1 MTEWNM
7 QLTSFIQET
16 NKKNTQDAHL
26 SESCAHSLHEMFR
39 KKKRIYANRLQGATG
54 QHFQKRQR
62 PVELK

>member
-1 MTEWNM
+1 MKHAIKEFYSRNK
-7 QLTSFIQET
+7 Q
-16 NKKNTQDAHL
+16 KKNTQDAHL